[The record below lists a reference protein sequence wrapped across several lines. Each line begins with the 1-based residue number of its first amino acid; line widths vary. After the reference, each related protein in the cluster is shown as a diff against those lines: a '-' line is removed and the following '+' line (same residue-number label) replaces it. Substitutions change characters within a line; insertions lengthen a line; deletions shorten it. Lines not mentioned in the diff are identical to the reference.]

1 MRVMIAT
8 LLFAG
13 APTLAATADD
23 NPAPMDLVWDA
34 TDVNGVALNPKWGLQ
49 VTDPGALPDVPQL
62 CFVQPAGPFDSSL
75 CSTQALGIDRPAG
88 LRRLI
93 CSIGSPTSLPG
104 HVNWYP
110 GTFAGPIYWDSLSF
124 VDRDDNVRL
133 IPPEQNALTANN
145 PDNLKGEFDSRETTS
160 HFATPWWSTFRRA
173 RNPKKKR
180 LIDGKP
186 AIISGYT
193 SVDCEHHCVSELH
206 PTWVLAIHVQ
216 DDPDD
221 DVWAVFM
228 RNWGN
233 EGFCSSAQHEASCP
247 RGCLRA
253 SAPSSS
259 ARRHHRPPRSI
270 RWRWSWSTAAPTTRS
285 PPRPPWPRS
294 SPGRTALARP
304 KTSAGCGRCSPP
316 SEAACPARS
325 AKRSSAGAR
334 SPERWHSPC
343 FSGAWR

>member
-1 MRVMIAT
+1 MIAT

-62 CFVQPAGPFDSSL
+62 CFVQPDGPFDSSL

-145 PDNLKGEFDSRETTS
+145 PDNIKGEFDSRETTS

-233 EGFCSSAQHEASCP
+233 EGFPGARAPPRWSSTTPPGSWP
-247 RGCLRA
+247 TRRA
-253 SAPSSS
+253 SPAGGGTRR
-259 ARRHHRPPRSI
+259 ARRSPSRSRCRPRRPARASTESCTCAGAARRSDPPSPAAGNDHRRHRPGGKSRE
-270 RWRWSWSTAAPTTRS
+270 AK
-285 PPRPPWPRS
+285 PRPS
-294 SPGRTALARP
+294 
-304 KTSAGCGRCSPP
+304 
-316 SEAACPARS
+316 
-325 AKRSSAGAR
+325 
-334 SPERWHSPC
+334 
-343 FSGAWR
+343 